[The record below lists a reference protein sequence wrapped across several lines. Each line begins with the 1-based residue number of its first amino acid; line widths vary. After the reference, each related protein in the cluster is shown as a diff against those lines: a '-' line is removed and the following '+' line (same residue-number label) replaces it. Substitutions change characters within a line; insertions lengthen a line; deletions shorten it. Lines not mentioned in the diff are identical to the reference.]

1 MTVKG
6 NLYTSYKEGFKNNL
20 EGQFLYDDKGL
31 NITYR
36 ELDSE
41 TAKLANGL
49 KELGL
54 SEGDRVTVQVDKC
67 IEMVYLYLACVRSN
81 IIFHPLNPA
90 YKEKELSYFLDDAKP
105 SLFISNEE
113 TISSISDLSLEHSI
127 DHLFV
132 LNNDGSGNFSDI
144 STSEDN
150 YITVACSDDDI
161 AALLYSSGTTGKP
174 KGIML
179 SHGNI
184 SSNAESLVKAWGF
197 QESDCLLHA
206 LPIYHVH
213 GLFVALGC
221 VFMTGSKL
229 KWLESFDA
237 DVVLKSI
244 PECTV
249 MMGVPTY
256 YTRLLKRDLL
266 DSKLTEGIRLFIS
279 GSAPL
284 LEETFNEFNQR
295 TNHQIL
301 ERYGMTET
309 NMNTSNPLK
318 GDRKPGTVGL
328 PLEDVQVRVVDEE
341 NNVLSKGEIGNLQI
355 KGPNVFKGY
364 WEMPEKT
371 KEDFSKDGFFNT
383 GDKGLIDEGGY
394 VSIIGRS
401 KDMIISGGL
410 NVYPK
415 EIESLIDKIEGVL
428 ESAVIG
434 LSDEDLGE
442 KVVAVI
448 VSEESKTLGEKKVI
462 SEIKDQLAGFKA
474 PKEVKFID
482 QLPRNAMGKVQKN
495 ILRETFS

>member
-6 NLYTSYKEGFKNNL
+6 NLYNSYKEGFKNNL

-31 NITYR
+31 NVTYR

-221 VFMTGSKL
+221 VFMTGAKL

-341 NNVLSKGEIGNLQI
+341 NNELSQGEIGNLQI

-448 VSEESKTLGEKKVI
+448 VSEESKTLDEKKVI

>member
-31 NITYR
+31 NVTYR

-341 NNVLSKGEIGNLQI
+341 NNVLSQGEIGNLQI

-448 VSEESKTLGEKKVI
+448 VSEESKILDEKKVI

>member
-1 MTVKG
+1 M
-6 NLYTSYKEGFKNNL
+6 S
-20 EGQFLYDDKGL
+20 
-31 NITYR
+31 
-36 ELDSE
+36 
-41 TAKLANGL
+41 
-49 KELGL
+49 
-54 SEGDRVTVQVDKC
+54 
-67 IEMVYLYLACVRSN
+67 
-81 IIFHPLNPA
+81 
-90 YKEKELSYFLDDAKP
+90 
-105 SLFISNEE
+105 
-113 TISSISDLSLEHSI
+113 
-127 DHLFV
+127 
-132 LNNDGSGNFSDI
+132 
-144 STSEDN
+144 
-150 YITVACSDDDI
+150 
-161 AALLYSSGTTGKP
+161 
-174 KGIML
+174 
-179 SHGNI
+179 
-184 SSNAESLVKAWGF
+184 
-197 QESDCLLHA
+197 
-206 LPIYHVH
+206 
-213 GLFVALGC
+213 
-221 VFMTGSKL
+221 GSKL

-318 GDRKPGTVGL
+318 GNRKPGTVGL

-341 NNVLSKGEIGNLQI
+341 NNLLSQGEIGNLQI

-448 VSEESKTLGEKKVI
+448 VSEESKTLDEKKVI

>member
-1 MTVKG
+1 MSTKG
-6 NLYTSYKEGFKNNL
+6 NLYTSYREGFKNNL
-20 EGQFLYDDKGL
+20 EGHFLYDDKGT

-49 KELGL
+49 KGLGL

-67 IEMVYLYLACVRSN
+67 VEMVYLYLACVRSN

-90 YKEKELSYFLDDAKP
+90 YKETELSYFLDDAKP

-113 TISSISDLSLEHSI
+113 TISSINDLDLGHTI
-127 DHLFV
+127 DHLFI
-132 LNNDGSGNFSDI
+132 LNEDGSGNFADI
-144 STSEDN
+144 SSAEDSF
-150 YITVACSDDDI
+150 ITVDCFENDT
-161 AALLYSSGTTGKP
+161 AALLYSSGTTGQP

-184 SSNAESLVKAWGF
+184 SSNAQSLVKAWGF

-221 VFMTGSKL
+221 VLMTGSKL
-229 KWLESFDA
+229 KWLESFEVDE
-237 DVVLKSI
+237 VLKSM

-256 YTRLLKRDLL
+256 YTRLLKRDALAPE
-266 DSKLTEGIRLFIS
+266 LTEKIRLFIS

-284 LEETFNEFNQR
+284 LEETFHEFYQR

-318 GDRKPGTVGL
+318 GDRKSGTVGL
-328 PLEDVQVRVVDEE
+328 PLEDVQVKVVDE
-341 NNVLSKGEIGNLQI
+341 NDATLPQGEIGNIQI

-364 WEMPEKT
+364 WKMPEKT
-371 KEDFSKDGFFNT
+371 KEDFSEDGYFNT
-383 GDKGLIDEGGY
+383 GDKGLIDEDGY
-394 VSIIGRS
+394 LSIIGRS

-410 NVYPK
+410 NIYPK
-415 EIESLIDKIEGVL
+415 EVESIIDKMDGVL
-428 ESAVIG
+428 ESAIIG
-434 LSDEDLGE
+434 ISDEDLGE
-442 KVVAVI
+442 KVVAII
-448 VSEESKTLGEKKVI
+448 VSEEGVLLNEKEVI
-462 SEIKDQLAGFKA
+462 AQIKDQLAGFKA
-474 PKEVKFID
+474 PKEVKLVE

-495 ILRETFS
+495 ILRDTFN